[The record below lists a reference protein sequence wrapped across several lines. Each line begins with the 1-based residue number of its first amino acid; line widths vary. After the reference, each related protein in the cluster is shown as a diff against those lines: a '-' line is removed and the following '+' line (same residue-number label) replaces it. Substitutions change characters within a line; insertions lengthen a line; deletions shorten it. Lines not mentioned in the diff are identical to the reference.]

1 MAGQARILSQAEIR
15 NLFQI
20 LRNSRDQT
28 LFALGIYSGLRIGE
42 IIAIKQSQ
50 VYTTS
55 GGVKN
60 ALKVVRQKTTQTLY
74 SDIPIH
80 PKLRDQ
86 LSKYRE
92 DVPKGTWLFPS
103 DSAAGHLGR
112 CRAHLIL
119 RNVDGLRLDD
129 ASTHSMRT
137 CLTNMSRLGVPLRTI
152 QEISGHSA
160 LPNFKSTWRS
170 TQRISTKRLIYSDTD
185 FYLNCQ

>member
-1 MAGQARILSQAEIR
+1 MAGQARILSQADIT

-20 LRNSRDQT
+20 LRNNRDQT

-60 ALKVVRQKTTQTLY
+60 VLKVVRQKMTQTLY

-86 LSKYRE
+86 LLKY
-92 DVPKGTWLFPS
+92 K
-103 DSAAGHLGR
+103 
-112 CRAHLIL
+112 
-119 RNVDGLRLDD
+119 
-129 ASTHSMRT
+129 
-137 CLTNMSRLGVPLRTI
+137 
-152 QEISGHSA
+152 
-160 LPNFKSTWRS
+160 
-170 TQRISTKRLIYSDTD
+170 
-185 FYLNCQ
+185 